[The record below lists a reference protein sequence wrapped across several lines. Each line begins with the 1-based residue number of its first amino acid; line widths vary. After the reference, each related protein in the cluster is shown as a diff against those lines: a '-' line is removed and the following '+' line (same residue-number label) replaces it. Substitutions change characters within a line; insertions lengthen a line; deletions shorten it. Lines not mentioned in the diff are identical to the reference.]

1 MGIPAASPEDF
12 FLCFG
17 LPKSGTTFLQRL
29 LNLHPEVSCP
39 AEHQL
44 VALSGHL
51 DTLLE
56 TYGNTLTVLDR
67 RTGGQG
73 ATLPDRAASLDIL
86 RAVILILSRSA
97 ARGKRIH
104 GLNDNAIFSSMDF
117 ADRLLDHPKMIAIVR
132 NPVDLAISAWRHNHR
147 LARDEPQNAAAHLTL
162 LDNPAGTLEG
172 YVLEKFAWYDVA
184 LTHFLDYAQ
193 DRPNFLVVHYEQLV
207 SNKPAGLRRLF
218 AFLGADTSDGI
229 IDQIA
234 LASSPAEMARNS
246 TNPEFFGVDATGKE
260 AMRVSR
266 TVREQAL
273 NEHRPILERLGYRL
287 SDLMAG
293 H

>member
-39 AEHQL
+39 AEHQFR
-44 VALSGHL
+44 ALSGHL
-51 DTLLE
+51 DKLLE
-56 TYGNTLTVLDR
+56 TYGNTLKVVDR

-73 ATLPDRAASLDIL
+73 ATLPDRATSLEIL

-97 ARGKRIH
+97 ARGKQIH

-117 ADRLLDHPKMIAIVR
+117 ADRLLDHPKMIAIIR
-132 NPVDLAISAWRHNHR
+132 NPVDLAISAWRHSLR
-147 LARDEPQNAAAHLTL
+147 LARDEPQNAAAHLAL

-172 YVLEKFAWYDVA
+172 YVLEKFDWYNLA

-193 DRPNFLVVHYEQLV
+193 GRPNFLVVLYEKLV
-207 SNKPAGLRRLF
+207 SNKKAELRRLF
-218 AFLGADTSDGI
+218 GFLGADTSDAI
-229 IDQIA
+229 IDRIA

-246 TNPEFFGVDATGKE
+246 TNPEFFGVDTTAKE
-260 AMRVSR
+260 ALRVSHA
-266 TVREQAL
+266 VREQAL
-273 NEHRPILERLGYRL
+273 EKHAPILERAGYQL